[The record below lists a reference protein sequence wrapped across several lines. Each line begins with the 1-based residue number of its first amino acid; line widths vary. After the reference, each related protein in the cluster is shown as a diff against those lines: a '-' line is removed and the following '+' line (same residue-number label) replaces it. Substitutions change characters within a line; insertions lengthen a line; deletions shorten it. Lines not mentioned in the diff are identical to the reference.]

1 MIHRYGR
8 DAPVKKTIALVMAL
22 VLMLALAGCGPKD
35 DPQNNPSPAP
45 DQNGVFSPLDPN
57 DNNLDDNL
65 DDKLLTGSPAPTQT
79 SPATLP
85 GVTGPQGTGGD
96 EPLGDPDDDPLSA
109 ATPAPT
115 PTLAPVIGLAIKD
128 YQYETYTDEALGLS
142 LKYPS
147 HWTVDA
153 TSNTVSFE
161 EPVSS
166 GVPMRLALS
175 VKSYED
181 KLSTAQAKQEFTD
194 YLNAIKGGYSK
205 FQKGKVDTKVSFMNR
220 RACNCQYQA
229 QHDGPIIRGYVI
241 MCNVEQSK
249 QIVVLHFSAPKDKY
263 NKTSRKMFQQVM
275 FSVTR
280 LTGNNS

>member
-1 MIHRYGR
+1 M
-8 DAPVKKTIALVMAL
+8 KKTIALVMAL
-22 VLMLALAGCGPKD
+22 ALMLALAGCGPKD

-57 DNNLDDNL
+57 DNNLDDSLATGTAAPVSTQTPSAGLPGL
-65 DDKLLTGSPAPTQT
+65 DDPLDLN
-79 SPATLP
+79 
-85 GVTGPQGTGGD
+85 GGED
-96 EPLGDPDDDPLSA
+96 EPLDNPDDDPLAS
-109 ATPAPT
+109 ATPVPT
-115 PTLAPVIGLAIKD
+115 PTKAPVVGLAIKD
-128 YQYETYTDEALGLS
+128 YQYETYTDEAMGLS

-147 HWTVDA
+147 HWSMDA

-161 EPVSS
+161 EPVTS

-175 VKSYED
+175 VKSYDD

-194 YLNAIKGGYSK
+194 YLNAIKGGYNK

-220 RACNCQYQA
+220 RAWNCQYKA
-229 QHDGPIIRGYVI
+229 QQDGPIIRGYVI

-280 LTGNNS
+280 LTSNDT